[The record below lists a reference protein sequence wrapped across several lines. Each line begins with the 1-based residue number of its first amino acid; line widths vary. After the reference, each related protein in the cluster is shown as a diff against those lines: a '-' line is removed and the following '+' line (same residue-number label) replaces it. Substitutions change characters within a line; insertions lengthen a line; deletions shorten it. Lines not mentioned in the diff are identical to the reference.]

1 MIERSFKVWK
11 TARAGVLP
19 MLRLTE
25 STSRTLPS
33 VHEPLNGVRK
43 LRLSFMFCLAFP
55 GFLSLNLSEASAD
68 SHKNESSKMLEPQA
82 GSLLVSY
89 FELFL
94 RDQDSE
100 AFRRKVSAR
109 YNEGSLAR
117 VLESGGTQARRAS
130 VLALGM
136 FGGYSSNATVARA
149 LRDPDPTVRVLADN
163 SLWLIW
169 FRADTPENNESLRQI
184 QIFINRGKLDQ
195 AIDKASALIARSPNF
210 AEAYNQRAIAHYS
223 AGRFAESIE
232 DCRKTLARNPFHT
245 GALGGMGQCQLQLG
259 LRNDAL
265 ETFRR
270 ALKLQP
276 YSEGLKQ
283 VVADMEAENP

>member
-19 MLRLTE
+19 MLGSTE
-25 STSRTLPS
+25 TTDRIIPL
-33 VHEPLNGVRK
+33 VHEPRAILK
-43 LRLSFMFCLAFP
+43 LRHALIFCLALP
-55 GFLSLNLSEASAD
+55 LLTSLNLTAASAD
-68 SHKNESSKMLEPQA
+68 SSRNEPTKMLEPQT

-89 FELFL
+89 FESFL

-100 AFRRKVSAR
+100 AFRRKVAAR

-117 VLESGGTQARRAS
+117 VLESGDTQARRAS

-136 FGGYSSNATVARA
+136 FGGYSSNAKVARA
-149 LRDPDPTVRVLADN
+149 LRDPDPTVRALADN

-169 FRADTPENNESLRQI
+169 FRADTPENNETLGQI
-184 QIFINRGKLDQ
+184 QILISRGKLDQ

-210 AEAYNQRAIAHYS
+210 AEAYNQRAIAHFT

-232 DCRKTLARNPFHT
+232 DCQKTLVHNPYHF

-259 LRNDAL
+259 LRNNAL